1 MCHDLYAC
9 LREPDEWLRHVQSRF
24 AILKSVGYRTA
35 LVFLNTVQ
43 SPAFSS
49 ACEHDTYSTLRT
61 ALDVEAGEYLD
72 ILISPS
78 QTNICDNACAHFHN
92 HITRKP
98 RRSPSHPHPSTR
110 SIPLLRHHLRC
121 LDIGSSATDI
131 SRRITTGT
139 TRSSHSMPHRRHN
152 LHLLLH
158 LHLPTHKR
166 R

>member
-1 MCHDLYAC
+1 MATTCSITVRYSEICRVPYC
-9 LREPDEWLRHVQSRF
+9 LGVLEHCPIPRF
-24 AILKSVGYRTA
+24 L
-35 LVFLNTVQ
+35 
-43 SPAFSS
+43 SS